1 MIERK
6 QIYRCNTCGNIVE
19 VMHAGGGTLVCC
31 GNEMEL
37 LDETPLVEG
46 AEKHVPVIEK
56 TDKGVKVKVG
66 SLKHPME
73 ENHYIEWIEVV
84 VDDRVYRKFLKPGGE
99 PEAEFEVEAS
109 GNIKSREYCTVH
121 GLWGSLI

>member
-56 TDKGVKVKVG
+56 TGKGVKIKVG

-109 GNIKSREYCTVH
+109 GNIKAREYCTVH
-121 GLWGSLI
+121 GLWGSSI